1 MSLEQHHSTKEHQIL
16 PPLTV
21 ETLVN
26 GGSGLARF
34 EGRVVFIPHSC
45 VGDLVRVKVVR
56 AKKNYLETE
65 LLEVLQP
72 GPGRQV
78 PVCPV
83 TGECGGCQWQH
94 LSYADQ
100 LLWKQQLFVDTLN
113 HQCEVP
119 ATAIKP
125 ILPSIHQWH
134 YRSRAQI
141 KCFNRDDNFITG
153 FYRPRSRYVVA
164 VAQCPIMDQ
173 RLNRLMADLR
183 ALFNGSVFADHIPQ
197 IDLAVDDAG
206 KCAAIIHYLGVQRVA
221 LKECLRHSGLDADL
235 LVQFGSKKSLQAIC
249 GDGRLEIHVDA
260 PPISLNYSAGSFA
273 QINLQQ
279 NKVLINTLT
288 SMFPWNKDQ
297 QVLELYCGM
306 GNLSFPLARRVKHLF
321 GIEESVLSIRMAQNN
336 SQHCAITNLTF
347 TTAAAEEVVE
357 SGIDHHRFDV
367 VILDPPR
374 TGAYSVVNCLAATGI
389 PNILYVSCDPQTLAR
404 DLRPLIHSG
413 YHIVFC
419 QPIDMFPQ
427 THHCESV
434 TFLQKLS

>member
-1 MSLEQHHSTKEHQIL
+1 MIL

-56 AKKNYLETE
+56 SKKKYLETE
-65 LLEVLQP
+65 LLEVLQS

-83 TGECGGCQWQH
+83 AGECGGCQWQH

-100 LLWKQQLFVDTLN
+100 LEWKQQLFVETLS
-113 HQCEVP
+113 HQCQVA

-125 ILPSIHQWH
+125 IIPSVHQWY

-141 KCFNRDDNFITG
+141 KCFNRDDGFITG
-153 FYRPRSRYVVA
+153 FYRQRSRYVVA
-164 VAQCPIMDQ
+164 VGQCPIMDQ
-173 RLNRLMADLR
+173 RLNRLMADFR

-206 KCAAIIHYLGVQRVA
+206 KCAAIIHYLGEQRVA
-221 LKECLRHSGLDADL
+221 LKECLRHSGLAADL

-249 GDGRLEIHVDA
+249 GDGRLEIHVDT
-260 PPISLNYSAGSFA
+260 PQITLNYSAGSFA

-279 NKVLINTLT
+279 NKVLINILI
-288 SMFPWNKDQ
+288 SIFPWTKDQ

-306 GNLSFPLARRVKHLF
+306 GNLSFPLARRVKHLV
-321 GIEESVLSIRMAQNN
+321 GIEESVLSIRMAQSN
-336 SQHCAITNLTF
+336 SRQCAINNLTF
-347 TTAAAEEVVE
+347 TTAAAEKVVKP
-357 SGIDHHRFDV
+357 SIDHNRFDV
-367 VILDPPR
+367 VVLDPPR
-374 TGAYSVVNCLAATGI
+374 IGAYSVVKNLVAAGI

-404 DLRPLIHSG
+404 DLRPLLHSG
-413 YHIVFC
+413 YKIVST
-419 QPIDMFPQ
+419 QPLDMFPQ
-427 THHCESV
+427 TYHCESV